1 MSTEECTVA
10 DSERTFCDQLTREK
24 VLNMLPQRAPFRFID
39 LIKELSDSHAVS
51 EYRFRED
58 EYFYRGHFPDNPVTP
73 GVILLEAMAQTGLVA
88 LGIYLLMKG
97 DQDGQQDINN
107 NQTLQMTTLFTDCQ
121 ADFFKMVPPGS
132 KIIVRAE
139 KVFWRKNK
147 LRSQVELILDN
158 NEVAASGCISGLGV
172 ILK

>member
-1 MSTEECTVA
+1 MSTEGCTVHN
-10 DSERTFCDQLTREK
+10 SERNYCDQSTIEQ
-24 VLNMLPQRAPFRFID
+24 VLNMLPQREPFRFID

-88 LGIYLLMKG
+88 LGIYLLMK
-97 DQDGQQDINN
+97 DEQDGQKEINN

-121 ADFFKMVPPGS
+121 VDFFKMVLPGS
-132 KIIVRAE
+132 KITVRAE